1 MTPKRWLRPLLV
13 LFALLITAIVLG
25 PTNTWSKSE
34 AGSSGGEGTYQV
46 RCEGTIAS
54 IKDDPENGS
63 CVFTLSIGD
72 DSRFTELHEGDM
84 ASFKFT
90 YLFDGHEVGNVEKD
104 VGAKFDIGDKVA
116 ITFTT
121 DTQDDGSYPGTDIE
135 MAQK

>member
-1 MTPKRWLRPLLV
+1 MEKIKTIGFASLCTVIVFLYIVVIFRPS
-13 LFALLITAIVLG
+13 A
-25 PTNTWSKSE
+25 NTDE

-54 IKDDPENGS
+54 IKDEPENGS

-72 DSRFTELHEGDM
+72 DSSITELHEGDM